1 MSCQS
6 NNVFKI
12 IRGNSFEAVIR
23 WEGNQFLYKAITAIG
38 QVAPVSITSV
48 GHGVPDGWR
57 VAIASVKGM
66 TEINAENSPPKDD
79 DFHQATK
86 TSADVIAL
94 NDVNA
99 ADYCAYKS
107 GGYIQYK
114 EPVDMTDF
122 TARMQ
127 FRTSASATDT
137 IDEFTDA
144 DVRLPDTGIV
154 IDNTNKK
161 IILTIAA
168 SVTADYTFKT
178 GVFSLEMISP
188 AGVVTKILEGEVT
201 SEIDVTR

>member
-12 IRGNSFEAVIR
+12 TRGNSFEAVIR
-23 WEGNQFLYKAITAIG
+23 WLGDQFVYKAITAIG
-38 QVAPVSITSV
+38 QVAPVSITSA
-48 GHGVPDGWR
+48 GHGVPDGWP
-57 VAIASVKGM
+57 VAIVSVKGM
-66 TEINAENSPPKDD
+66 TEINAPNTPPKEN
-79 DFHQATK
+79 DFNSATK
-86 TSADVIAL
+86 VSTDVITI
-94 NDVNA
+94 NNINA
-99 ADYCAYKS
+99 ADFCAYKS

-168 SVTADYTFKT
+168 SVTADYTFNI